1 MDVYDKLKKD
11 KKSSALAS
19 LVICIYLCI
28 MSILLWIPCHYYGTT
43 LLFIKC
49 MNANK
54 FALDKRVFELIN
66 WNLYTVIYIAHV
78 FEINQISKEWYND
91 VSACGSLGDP
101 IKNFKFSYL
110 LYVSVSFSDN
120 GDGDDGVLH

>member
-28 MSILLWIPCHYYGTT
+28 MFVLLWIPCHYYGTT
-43 LLFIKC
+43 FLFVKC
-49 MNANK
+49 MNENK
-54 FALDKRVFELIN
+54 PALDKRFLEFIN

-78 FEINQISKEWYND
+78 FEINRS
-91 VSACGSLGDP
+91 S
-101 IKNFKFSYL
+101 
-110 LYVSVSFSDN
+110 
-120 GDGDDGVLH
+120 